1 MISVFR
7 KPKTFKLRALHSQ
20 QKFGVAGKSCQEV
33 LRKGCIRFQLP
44 VSGSRLCLYEDG
56 TEVTGGYFWSVPD
69 NSELVLLT
77 EGQSWGGYVSDI
89 SRFLSVFH
97 KPHVGV
103 IQAAR
108 QLLSDERAPLR
119 QKLLADLLH
128 TISENIA
135 AETRAEDPPWFEG
148 LESRFRNKSSYLR
161 FSCESRIRSYLREV
175 SAHASVV
182 GEPAREEFVR
192 VVDAMG
198 QKLRTARY
206 NGCYFD
212 RGAKAGSRL
221 CTPEGWFSCQVHARC
236 LGTSLL
242 PWVGGHRCLSRG
254 RALVSGEEDTP
265 LGGLGPFDVA
275 SCASKHSINP
285 YGNRESRV
293 LFSTWN
299 LDHVFQSDTGEVARR
314 RCGGSGWLSDTSVW
328 GQSPSVSRDSALRP
342 LLSSPTG
349 SSVVAKCGFL
359 RSLFSSLFLIEKK
372 RTVIPTLAEATEDR
386 GGRQV
391 DWEYF
396 YSLLF
401 TSDNLKLVHVAC
413 HKKTTH
419 RLSCD
424 PGRVYRPQTKP
435 KRKRAARKCP

>member
-1 MISVFR
+1 MMSVFR
-7 KPKTFKLRALHSQ
+7 KPKTFKLRALHSP

-33 LRKGCIRFQLP
+33 LRKGCLHFQLP
-44 VSGSRLCLYEDG
+44 VPGSRLCLYEDG
-56 TEVTGGYFWSVPD
+56 TEVTEGYFQSVPD

-77 EGQSWGGYVSDI
+77 EGQTWEGYVSDI

-135 AETRAEDPPWFEG
+135 AETRAEDPSWFEG
-148 LESRFRNKSSYLR
+148 LESRFRSKCSYLR

-175 SAHASVV
+175 GPHQGGVPGGGRRAASLAPRTGLPDRGAGRRAPARSHVLGVFQVSAHTSVV
-182 GEPAREEFVR
+182 GAQAREEFAR

-198 QKLRTARY
+198 QKLRAAKY

-221 CTPEGWFSCQVHARC
+221 CTPEGWFSCQ
-236 LGTSLL
+236 
-242 PWVGGHRCLSRG
+242 
-254 RALVSGEEDTP
+254 
-265 LGGLGPFDVA
+265 GPFDTA
-275 SCASKHSINP
+275 SCASRHSINP
-285 YGNRESRV
+285 YGSRESRV

-299 LDHVFQSDTGEVARR
+299 LDHV
-314 RCGGSGWLSDTSVW
+314 
-328 GQSPSVSRDSALRP
+328 
-342 LLSSPTG
+342 
-349 SSVVAKCGFL
+349 
-359 RSLFSSLFLIEKK
+359 IEKK
-372 RTVIPTLAEATEDR
+372 RTVIPTLAEAIEDQ
-386 GGRQV
+386 GGRQL

-396 YSLLF
+396 YGLLF
-401 TSDNLKLVHVAC
+401 TCENLKLVHVTC

-424 PGRVYRPQTKP
+424 PRRIYRPRAKPTKP
-435 KRKRAARKCP
+435 RRKRAARQGP

>member
-1 MISVFR
+1 MMSVFR
-7 KPKTFKLRALHSQ
+7 KPKTFKLRALHSP

-33 LRKGCIRFQLP
+33 LRKGCLHFQVPPKAENLS
-44 VSGSRLCLYEDG
+44 SGQPWPRLGSYMGCCG
-56 TEVTGGYFWSVPD
+56 VHD
-69 NSELVLLT
+69 NT
-77 EGQSWGGYVSDI
+77 HVSDI

-135 AETRAEDPPWFEG
+135 AETRAEDPSWFEG
-148 LESRFRNKSSYLR
+148 LESRFRSKCSYLR

-175 SAHASVV
+175 SAHTSVV
-182 GEPAREEFVR
+182 GAQAREEFAR

-198 QKLRTARY
+198 QKLRAAKY

-221 CTPEGWFSCQVHARC
+221 CTPEGWFSCQ
-236 LGTSLL
+236 
-242 PWVGGHRCLSRG
+242 
-254 RALVSGEEDTP
+254 
-265 LGGLGPFDVA
+265 GPFDTA
-275 SCASKHSINP
+275 SCASRHSINP
-285 YGNRESRV
+285 YGSRESRV

-299 LDHVFQSDTGEVARR
+299 LDHV
-314 RCGGSGWLSDTSVW
+314 
-328 GQSPSVSRDSALRP
+328 
-342 LLSSPTG
+342 
-349 SSVVAKCGFL
+349 
-359 RSLFSSLFLIEKK
+359 IEKK
-372 RTVIPTLAEATEDR
+372 RTVIPTLAEAIEDQ
-386 GGRQV
+386 GGRQL

-396 YSLLF
+396 YGLLF
-401 TSDNLKLVHVAC
+401 TCENLKLVHVTC

-424 PGRVYRPQTKP
+424 PRRIYRPRAKPTKP
-435 KRKRAARKCP
+435 RRKRAARQGP

>member
-1 MISVFR
+1 MMSVFR
-7 KPKTFKLRALHSQ
+7 KPKTFKLRALHSP

-33 LRKGCIRFQLP
+33 LRKGCLHFQVPPKAENLSSGQPWPRLGSYMGCCGVHDNTPARARLP
-44 VSGSRLCLYEDG
+44 PLPLRRWHGGDRRLLPERPRQLGARAAHRGPDL
-56 TEVTGGYFWSVPD
+56 GGF
-69 NSELVLLT
+69 
-77 EGQSWGGYVSDI
+77 
-89 SRFLSVFH
+89 VFH

-135 AETRAEDPPWFEG
+135 AETRAEDPSWFEG
-148 LESRFRNKSSYLR
+148 LESRFRSKCSYLR

-175 SAHASVV
+175 SAHTSVV
-182 GEPAREEFVR
+182 GAQAREEFAR

-198 QKLRTARY
+198 QKLRAAKY

-221 CTPEGWFSCQVHARC
+221 CTPEGWFSCQ
-236 LGTSLL
+236 
-242 PWVGGHRCLSRG
+242 
-254 RALVSGEEDTP
+254 
-265 LGGLGPFDVA
+265 GPFDTA
-275 SCASKHSINP
+275 SCASRHSINP
-285 YGNRESRV
+285 YGSRESRV

-299 LDHVFQSDTGEVARR
+299 LDHV
-314 RCGGSGWLSDTSVW
+314 
-328 GQSPSVSRDSALRP
+328 
-342 LLSSPTG
+342 
-349 SSVVAKCGFL
+349 
-359 RSLFSSLFLIEKK
+359 IEKK
-372 RTVIPTLAEATEDR
+372 RTVIPTLAEAIEDQ
-386 GGRQV
+386 GGRQL

-396 YSLLF
+396 YGLLF
-401 TSDNLKLVHVAC
+401 TCENLKLVHVTC

-424 PGRVYRPQTKP
+424 PRRIYRPRAKPTKP
-435 KRKRAARKCP
+435 RRKRAARQGP

>member
-221 CTPEGWFSCQVHARC
+221 CTPEGWFSCQ
-236 LGTSLL
+236 
-242 PWVGGHRCLSRG
+242 
-254 RALVSGEEDTP
+254 
-265 LGGLGPFDVA
+265 GPFDVA